1 LILTVTSNACKDRD
15 IGVDIINITFFNK
28 KIYFYSVTQHKNL
41 QKLSVAGLLIS
52 LGIIYG
58 DIGTSPLYVF
68 KAIVGDQ
75 HISELLIL
83 GGVSCIFWTLTLQ
96 TTLKYVVITLQA
108 DNKGEGGIFSLFS
121 LVRRRSA
128 WLIVP
133 AVVGGCALLADGIIT
148 PPITI
153 SAAIEGLQTEVPHL
167 HTVTIVIIIIA
178 ALFIIQQFG
187 TSLVGK
193 AFGPVMF
200 LWFTMMGVLGVAF
213 IAQMPTIVKALNPYY
228 AYLLLSTNPNA
239 FLILGAVFLCTTGAE
254 ALYSDLG
261 HCGRNNIRISWI
273 YVKSCLVLNYL
284 GQGVWLLQHNGR
296 VMNLN
301 LHNPFYEIMPQWFLL
316 YGIGIATIAAIIAS
330 QALISGS
337 YTLIAEAVR
346 LNLWPKVR
354 INYPTEQKGQL
365 YVPSVNWLLCAG
377 CIGVVLLFRHSDKME
392 AAYGLSITV
401 AMLMTTILV
410 SKFLGK
416 KKFPPYVI
424 VIFLVVYLL
433 IETTF
438 LSGNLVKFVHG
449 GWFTLSVGA
458 VLFSIMWT
466 WHTARKIRNRYVKF
480 IAIED
485 YYDIIKELSD
495 DESVPKYASQL
506 VYLTSANFD
515 SEVESKIIYSI
526 LQKQPKRADVYWLVH
541 VDVVDEPYK
550 KQYEVDFLVPNK
562 LIRIDFKLGFRVE
575 QQINLLFR
583 KVVEDLVK
591 KGEVNITSKYK
602 SLSKHKIVGD
612 FRFVVIEKVVSR
624 SHNLSFYEKFI
635 MAFYFYL
642 KKMSLSEER
651 GFGLDLSFVTVE
663 KVPLML
669 ADPEAVDI
677 ERVY

>member
-1 LILTVTSNACKDRD
+1 M
-15 IGVDIINITFFNK
+15 
-28 KIYFYSVTQHKNL
+28 TQHKNL
-41 QKLSVAGLLIS
+41 QKLSIAGLLIS

-75 HISELLIL
+75 RISELLVL

-121 LVRRRSA
+121 LVRRRA
-128 WLIVP
+128 KWLIIP

-153 SAAIEGLQTEVPHL
+153 SAAIEGLESQFPHL
-167 HTVTIVIIIIA
+167 HTVTIVIVIIA

-200 LWFTMMGVLGVAF
+200 LWFTMMGVLGVVY
-213 IAQMPTIVKALNPYY
+213 ISQMPVIIKALNPYY
-228 AYLLLSTNPNA
+228 AFRLLSTSPDA

-261 HCGRNNIRISWI
+261 HCGRSNIRISWI

-284 GQGVWLLQHNGR
+284 GQAVWLIQRNGLR
-296 VMNLN
+296 MNLN
-301 LHNPFYEIMPQWFLL
+301 LHNPFYEIMPQWFLIF
-316 YGIGIATIAAIIAS
+316 GIGIATIAAIIAS

-365 YVPSVNWLLCAG
+365 YVPSINWLLCAG
-377 CIGVVLLFRHSDKME
+377 CIGVVLLFKHSDKME

-410 SKFLGK
+410 SKFLAK
-416 KKFPPYVI
+416 RKFPNYI
-424 VIFLVVYLL
+424 IGIFLTVYLL
-433 IETTF
+433 IEITF
-438 LSGNLVKFVHG
+438 LSGNLFKFVHG

-458 VLFSIMWT
+458 LLFCIMWS
-466 WHTARKIRNRYVKF
+466 WYTARKIRNRYVKF
-480 IAIED
+480 VPIED
-485 YYDIIKELSD
+485 YYGIIKELSE

-506 VYLTSANFD
+506 IYLTSANFD
-515 SEVESKIIYSI
+515 SEIESKIIYSI

-550 KQYEVDFLVPNK
+550 REYEVTFLVPNK

-591 KGEVNITSKYK
+591 KGEVNITSTYT
-602 SLSKHKIVGD
+602 SLNKHKIVGD
-612 FRFVVIEKVVSR
+612 FRFVVIEKVFSK
-624 SHNLSFYEKFI
+624 SHYLSFYEKFI
-635 MAFYFYL
+635 MAAYRIF
-642 KKMSLSEER
+642 KKVSLSEER

-669 ADPEAVDI
+669 TDPETVDLR
-677 ERVY
+677 RVNG

>member
-1 LILTVTSNACKDRD
+1 M
-15 IGVDIINITFFNK
+15 
-28 KIYFYSVTQHKNL
+28 TQHKNI
-41 QKLSVAGLLIS
+41 QRLSVAGLLIS

-75 HISELLIL
+75 RVSQLLVL

-121 LVRRRSA
+121 LVRRRA
-128 WLIVP
+128 KWLIIP
-133 AVVGGCALLADGIIT
+133 AVIGGCALLADGIIT

-153 SAAIEGLQTEVPHL
+153 SAAIEGLESQFPHL

-200 LWFTMMGVLGVAF
+200 LWFTMMGVLGVVYVS
-213 IAQMPTIVKALNPYY
+213 QMPGVIKALNPYY
-228 AYLLLSTNPNA
+228 AFALLSTSPDA

-261 HCGRNNIRISWI
+261 HCGRSNIRISWI

-284 GQGVWLLQHNGR
+284 GQAVWLIQRNGR
-296 VMNLN
+296 VMDLN
-301 LHNPFYEIMPQWFLL
+301 LHNPFYEIMPQWFLIF
-316 YGIGIATIAAIIAS
+316 GIGIATIAAIIAS

-365 YVPSVNWLLCAG
+365 YVPSINWLLCAG
-377 CIGVVLLFRHSDKME
+377 CIGVVLLFKHSDKME

-410 SKFLGK
+410 SRFLAK
-416 KKFPPYVI
+416 RKFPNYVI
-424 VIFLVVYLL
+424 AIFLTVYLL
-433 IETTF
+433 IEITF
-438 LSGNLVKFVHG
+438 LSGNLFKFIHG

-458 VLFSIMWT
+458 LLFCIMWS
-466 WHTARKIRNRYVKF
+466 WYTARKIRNRYVKF
-480 IAIED
+480 VPIED
-485 YYDIIKELSD
+485 YYGIIKELSE

-506 VYLTSANFD
+506 IYLTSANFD
-515 SEVESKIIYSI
+515 SEIESKIIYSI

-550 KQYEVDFLVPNK
+550 REYEVSFLVPNK

-591 KGEVNITSKYK
+591 KGEVNITSTYT
-602 SLSKHKIVGD
+602 SLNKHKIVGD
-612 FRFVVIEKVVSR
+612 FRFVVIEKVFSK
-624 SHNLSFYEKFI
+624 SHYLSFYEKSI
-635 MAFYFYL
+635 MSAYRIF
-642 KKMSLSEER
+642 KKVSLSEER

-669 ADPEAVDI
+669 TDPETVDLR
-677 ERVY
+677 RVNG

>member
-1 LILTVTSNACKDRD
+1 VSNHKD
-15 IGVDIINITFFNK
+15 
-28 KIYFYSVTQHKNL
+28 L
-41 QKLSVAGLLIS
+41 QKLTFAGLLIS

-68 KAIVGDQ
+68 KAIVGHQTINDT
-75 HISELLIL
+75 LAL
-83 GGVSCIFWTLTLQ
+83 GGVSLIIWTLTLQ

-121 LVRRRSA
+121 LVRRRA
-128 WLIVP
+128 RWLVIP

-148 PPITI
+148 PPISI
-153 SAAIEGLQTEVPHL
+153 SSAIEGLKPIYPHIP
-167 HTVTIVIIIIA
+167 TMSIVIVIIT
-178 ALFIIQQFG
+178 ALFFIQQFG

-193 AFGPVMF
+193 AFGPIMF
-200 LWFTMMGVLGVAF
+200 IWFSMMGVLGMAF
-213 IAQMPTIVKALNPYY
+213 IIQDPTVFKALNPYY
-228 AYLLLSTNPNA
+228 GIKLLVTDSHA
-239 FLILGAVFLCTTGAE
+239 FIILGAVFLCTTGAE

-261 HCGRNNIRISWI
+261 HCGRSNIRISWI
-273 YVKSCLVLNYL
+273 YVKTCLILNYL
-284 GQGVWLLQHNGR
+284 GQTVWLMQHNGK
-296 VMNLN
+296 VIDMDKF
-301 LHNPFYEIMPQWFLL
+301 NPFYAIMPQWFLIF
-316 YGIGIATIAAIIAS
+316 GIGIATVATIIAS

-337 YTLIAEAVR
+337 FTLIAEAVR
-346 LNLWPKVR
+346 LNLWPKVK
-354 INYPTEQKGQL
+354 INYPSEQKGQL

-377 CIGVVLLFRHSDKME
+377 CIGVVLLFKTSDAMT

-410 SKFLGK
+410 SKFLK
-416 KKFPPYVI
+416 KKKYPDYI
-424 VIFLVVYLL
+424 ITIFLVVYLI

-438 LSGNLVKFVHG
+438 LSGNLVKFIHG
-449 GWFTLSVGA
+449 GWFTLSVGT
-458 VLFSIMWT
+458 VLFSVMWT

-480 IAIED
+480 IEIED
-485 YYDIIKELSD
+485 YFSIIKELSD

-515 SEVESKIIYSI
+515 SEIESKIIYSI

-550 KQYEVDFLVPNK
+550 REYEVDFLVPNK

-583 KVVEDLVK
+583 KVVEELVK
-591 KGEVNITSKYK
+591 NGEVDITSKYT
-602 SLSKHKIVGD
+602 SLNKHKIVGD
-612 FRFVVIEKVVSR
+612 FRFVVIEKVISR
-624 SHNLSFYEKFI
+624 SHNLSLYERFI
-635 MAFYFYL
+635 MAYYVYL
-642 KKMSLSEER
+642 KKVSLSEER

-669 ADPEAVDI
+669 AAPETVELDRI
-677 ERVY
+677 K

>member
-1 LILTVTSNACKDRD
+1 VSSHKD
-15 IGVDIINITFFNK
+15 
-28 KIYFYSVTQHKNL
+28 L
-41 QKLSVAGLLIS
+41 QKLTIPGLLIS

-68 KAIVGDQ
+68 KAIVGSKDP
-75 HISELLIL
+75 ISELVVL
-83 GGVSCIFWTLTLQ
+83 GGVSLIIWTLTLQ

-121 LVRRRSA
+121 LVRRKA
-128 WLIVP
+128 KWLILP
-133 AVVGGCALLADGIIT
+133 AVIGGCALLADGIIT
-148 PPITI
+148 PPISI
-153 SAAIEGLQTEVPHL
+153 ASAIEGLKPLYPDIPTIY
-167 HTVTIVIIIIA
+167 IVIAIIA
-178 ALFIIQQFG
+178 GLFFIQQFG

-193 AFGPVMF
+193 AFGPIMF
-200 LWFTMMGVLGVAF
+200 IWFTMMGVLGVSF
-213 IAQMPTIVKALNPYY
+213 IVQMPSIIKALNPYY
-228 AYLLLSTNPNA
+228 GLKLLIVYPHA
-239 FLILGAVFLCTTGAE
+239 FIILGAVFLCTTGAE

-261 HCGRNNIRISWI
+261 HCGRSNIRVSWI
-273 YVKSCLVLNYL
+273 YVKTCLILNYL
-284 GQGVWLLQHNGR
+284 GQAVWLLQHEGR
-296 VMNLN
+296 VMNLDRF
-301 LHNPFYEIMPQWFLL
+301 NPFYALMPGWFLIF
-316 YGIGIATIAAIIAS
+316 GIGIATVAAIIAS

-337 YTLIAEAVR
+337 FTLIAEAVR

-354 INYPTEQKGQL
+354 INYPSEQKGQL

-377 CIGVVLLFRHSDKME
+377 CIGVVLLFRNSDSMT

-410 SKFLGK
+410 SKYLK
-416 KKFPPYVI
+416 KKKVPDYI
-424 VIFLVVYLL
+424 IYIFLAVYLT

-438 LSGNLVKFVHG
+438 LASNLVKFIHG
-449 GWFTLSVGA
+449 GWFTLTIGTF
-458 VLFSIMWT
+458 LFSVMWT

-480 IAIED
+480 IEIDD
-485 YYDIIKELSD
+485 YFSILKELSD

-515 SEVESKIIYSI
+515 SEIESKIIYSI

-550 KQYEVDFLVPNK
+550 REYEVDFLVPNK

-583 KVVEDLVK
+583 KVVEELVK
-591 KGEVNITSKYK
+591 NGEVDITSKYT
-602 SLSKHKIVGD
+602 SLNKHNIVGD
-612 FRFVVIEKVVSR
+612 FRFVVIEKVLSR
-624 SHNLSFYEKFI
+624 SHNLSFYESFV
-635 MAFYFYL
+635 MGYYLYL
-642 KKMSLSEER
+642 KKVSLSEER

-669 ADPEAVDI
+669 AAPETVELSRI
-677 ERVY
+677 KYK